1 MTSHKIAL
9 DWVRREVDSGRLPC
23 AVFGAATSSGIEV
36 LEAYGTHDGRATRVD
51 DHFALF
57 SVTKPI
63 VGLAAMRQVERG
75 LMSLRRP
82 LAEVLPGF
90 ARKDVTLWHLLTHT
104 SGIFEQTL
112 NPDDLVEHLVTAP
125 SLFEAGTLSHYSN
138 LAFTGIAEMVRDVTG
153 RDVASVIDDELNPLG
168 GLTFDPDCSPAEVH
182 GLDLFGPGF
191 DFPAFIRLRH
201 PAGALFS
208 RAEDLLELG
217 SALLRGSVVHPVT
230 HAAMTTPQTTGLV
243 KLQPDPVN
251 AGQDWGLP
259 WNLRHS
265 APGLLERRLYGH
277 GGASG
282 CQWWMY
288 PDHDACFVLLI
299 NVVAPSLRGV
309 DIDNLHNA
317 FTTGL
322 PTTPFSAAAPD
333 ALASGVAPSAAFGS
347 GA

>member
-1 MTSHKIAL
+1 MTDHAIAM

-23 AVFGAATSSGIEV
+23 AVFGAATSCGIQV
-36 LEAYGTHDGRATRVD
+36 LEAYGTHDGRATRPD

-57 SVTKPI
+57 SVTKPL

-75 LMSLRRP
+75 LLSLRRP
-82 LAEVLPGF
+82 LREVVPAF
-90 ARKDVTLWHLLTHT
+90 PRADVTLWHLLTHT
-104 SGIFEQTL
+104 SGIAEQTL
-112 NPDDLVEHLVTAP
+112 TPDDLVEHLASAP
-125 SLFEAGTLSHYSN
+125 SLFEAGTLSHYCN
-138 LAFTGIAEMVRDVTG
+138 LGFAGIAEMVRDVTG
-153 RDVASVIDDELNPLG
+153 RDVADVIDADLNRLVPGG
-168 GLTFDPDCSPAEVH
+168 GLITFDPDCSPAEVH
-182 GLDLFGPGF
+182 GLELFGPGF
-191 DFPAFIRLRH
+191 SFAEFVRLRH

-208 RAEDLLELG
+208 RAQDLLALG
-217 SALLRGSVVHPVT
+217 SALLRGDGELIHPIT
-230 HAAMTTPQTTGLV
+230 LAATTTPQTTGLV

-288 PDHDACFVLLI
+288 PDHDACFVLLM
-299 NVVAPSLRGV
+299 NVVAPSVHG
-309 DIDNLHNA
+309 IDLDGLHNA

-322 PTTPFSAAAPD
+322 PAAR
-333 ALASGVAPSAAFGS
+333 SCG
-347 GA
+347 